1 MRLTRKHPKGKESRA
16 RKGGVIYH
24 RLLSLSVVGLQ
35 LLLSSHMEGLTTQE
49 SPVTSLVHTIAAN
62 VRTDRAMETMR
73 RAYSTDRWFTF
84 PKFEETALYLKQRLE
99 QSGLEDVEIGGGK
112 ADGET
117 QVGFWTMPLAWDVSQ
132 ARLEM
137 IEPEH
142 SLLCDYQSV
151 PASLGMWSGPTP
163 KDGVTAEI
171 VDITRTPWADVKGKL
186 VLTDKNSAGYKH
198 RLVKYGALGAVNG
211 FSENPA
217 LRDGRQWINAW
228 GDNGWGFT
236 KASTP
241 LLSFSITPRQAEHIR
256 KLLAEGKKVKAHAVV
271 DSRYYVGRYPWVT
284 GVLPGAS
291 GEEEV
296 LVLGH
301 SSEQGAQ
308 DNATGV
314 SAMIEA
320 LNTIGRLIQ
329 EGKLS
334 RPQRSIRILLMPELY
349 GSLSYISG
357 HPDRIKKTVA
367 AMTVDTPAAPY
378 NLAGTE
384 YTFYLN
390 PQVAMSYTDAL
401 IQRIAKVYFTSRPWH
416 WKENEPGTDSFL
428 GDPTIG
434 VPDVWSYSGVG
445 IETHHNSEDKPDT
458 VDSRSLHDL
467 ITVLAS
473 YLYFNANAG
482 EAQAPWLADITV
494 DHVYQEMAATAST
507 ALDALRSGNTA
518 AGSYGL
524 DRISYLRDR
533 GDDALL
539 SVLRLVPG
547 SRRDELRQSLAPELK
562 QLQAACDWQS
572 ARLRS
577 AGAIAERQPVNHD
590 AEQMIVHRKR
600 PGTLPLDDLSQ
611 DQWEGYPSGAWNK
624 LVTVALYWCD
634 GKRNLEQVIHLTK
647 MEMGPSD
654 FDFVGYFRFLQRHGY
669 VDITK

>member
-1 MRLTRKHPKGKESRA
+1 
-16 RKGGVIYH
+16 
-24 RLLSLSVVGLQ
+24 
-35 LLLSSHMEGLTTQE
+35 
-49 SPVTSLVHTIAAN
+49 
-62 VRTDRAMETMR
+62 
-73 RAYSTDRWFTF
+73 
-84 PKFEETALYLKQRLE
+84 
-99 QSGLEDVEIGGGK
+99 
-112 ADGET
+112 
-117 QVGFWTMPLAWDVSQ
+117 
-132 ARLEM
+132 
-137 IEPEH
+137 
-142 SLLCDYQSV
+142 
-151 PASLGMWSGPTP
+151 
-163 KDGVTAEI
+163 
-171 VDITRTPWADVKGKL
+171 
-186 VLTDKNSAGYKH
+186 
-198 RLVKYGALGAVNG
+198 
-211 FSENPA
+211 
-217 LRDGRQWINAW
+217 
-228 GDNGWGFT
+228 
-236 KASTP
+236 
-241 LLSFSITPRQAEHIR
+241 
-256 KLLAEGKKVKAHAVV
+256 

-539 SVLRLVPG
+539 SVLGLVPG

-669 VDITK
+669 VDI

>member
-1 MRLTRKHPKGKESRA
+1 MPHTE
-16 RKGGVIYH
+16 GGVIH
-24 RLLSLSVVGLQ
+24 RRSLSFSIAG
-35 LLLSSHMEGLTTQE
+35 LLLSSLMAGSTISE
-49 SPVTSLVHTIAAN
+49 SPVTPLVHTVAAN
-62 VRTDRAMETMR
+62 VQTDRAMETMR
-73 RAYSTDRWFTF
+73 RTYSTDHWFTF

-99 QSGLEDVEIGGGK
+99 QSGLERVEIGGGK

-117 QVGFWTMPLAWDVSQ
+117 QVGFWTMPLAWDVKQ

-137 IEPEH
+137 IEPER
-142 SLLCDYQSV
+142 SILCDYQSL

-163 KDGVTAEI
+163 KGGVTAEI
-171 VDITRTPWADVKGKL
+171 VDITKTPWPDVKGKL

-241 LLSFSITPRQAEHIR
+241 LLSFSISPRQAEHLR
-256 KLLAEGKKVKAHAVV
+256 KLLAEGKKVKVHAVV
-271 DSRYYVGRYPWVT
+271 DSRYYAGRYPWVT
-284 GVLPGAS
+284 GVLPGVKS
-291 GEEEV
+291 DEEV

-320 LNTIGRLIQ
+320 LNTIGGLIRD
-329 EGKLS
+329 GKLP

-349 GSLSYISG
+349 GSLSYISA
-357 HPDRIKKTVA
+357 HPERMRNTVA

-378 NLAGTE
+378 GLAGTE

-390 PQVAMSYTDAL
+390 PHVAMSYTDAL
-401 IQRIAKVYFTSRPWH
+401 IQRIAKAYFTSRPWH

-428 GDPTIG
+428 GDPSIG

-458 VDSRSLHDL
+458 VDPRSLHDL

-473 YLYFNANAG
+473 YLYFNASAG
-482 EAQAPWLADITV
+482 GAQVPWLADITL
-494 DHVYQEMAATAST
+494 DHVYQEMAAAAST
-507 ALDALRSGNTA
+507 ALDGLRSGDAA

-533 GDDALL
+533 GRDALL
-539 SVLRLVPG
+539 SVLRLAP
-547 SRRDELRQSLAPELK
+547 RNQRDKLRQSLAP
-562 QLQAACDWQS
+562 QLRQLEAACDWQT

-577 AGAIAERQPVNHD
+577 AGAIAEQRPVNPD
-590 AEQMIVHRKR
+590 AERMVVHRKR

-611 DQWEGYPSGAWNK
+611 DQWQGYPSGAWNK

-634 GKRNLEQVIHLTK
+634 GKRNLAQVIHLTK
-647 MEMGPSD
+647 MEMGPTH
-654 FDFVGYFRFLQRHGY
+654 FDFVGYFRFLQEHGY